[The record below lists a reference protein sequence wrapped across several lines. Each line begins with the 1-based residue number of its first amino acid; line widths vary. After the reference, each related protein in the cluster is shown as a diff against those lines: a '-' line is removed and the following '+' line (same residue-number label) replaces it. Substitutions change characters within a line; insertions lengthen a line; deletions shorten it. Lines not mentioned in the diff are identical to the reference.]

1 MTCYYIKGVIHME
14 EINVQLLNMDT
25 KIPEQLIKN
34 DDDSYT
40 IFLNARLSQENRLK
54 SYCHALQ
61 HIRENDFEKNNAS
74 AVEISAHGIKSSIQ

>member
-1 MTCYYIKGVIHME
+1 MQ

-40 IFLNARLSQENRLK
+40 VFLNARLSQESRVK
-54 SYCHALQ
+54 SYYHALR
-61 HIRENDFEKNNAS
+61 HIANDDFEKED
-74 AVEISAHGIKSSIQ
+74 VQIIEQKAHDI